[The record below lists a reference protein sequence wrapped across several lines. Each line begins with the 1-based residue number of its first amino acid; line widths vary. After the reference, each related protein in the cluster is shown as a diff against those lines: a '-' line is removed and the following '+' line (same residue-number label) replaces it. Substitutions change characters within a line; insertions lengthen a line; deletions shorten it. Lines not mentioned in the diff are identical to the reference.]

1 MAKVWESSQHA
12 GSDLLMLL
20 AIADFADDDGNAYP
34 AVSTLAA
41 KCRMKP
47 RNCRYLLRTLEE
59 SGELSIEMGTGPHG
73 ANFYRINLESLGLQR
88 SAGVQSLAGLQH
100 SATPP
105 ATQCRNPLHH
115 SAAKPSKNH
124 QEPPISAHAAKNQQH
139 EAADDGFADF
149 WAQYPKRVGK
159 QAAAKAWKRVKPKDR
174 PLLMAALALQKK
186 SPAWEKDAGA
196 YIPHP
201 STWLNGKRWEDE
213 QPATQGCVAPADNS
227 VFAGAL

>member
-73 ANFYRINLESLGLQR
+73 ANFYRINLESLGLQH

-139 EAADDGFADF
+139 EAADDGFAAF
-149 WAQYPKRVGK
+149 WLAYPRKVAK
-159 QAAAKAWKRVKPKDR
+159 ADAVKAWKRVKPKDR
-174 PLLMAALALQKK
+174 PAVMAALDVQKASDGWTK
-186 SPAWEKDAGA
+186 DGGKFIPYPASWIRAE
-196 YIPHP
+196 
-201 STWLNGKRWEDE
+201 RWMDE
-213 QPATQGCVAPADNS
+213 QPTQGSTAPAADS
-227 VFAGAL
+227 VFAGAV